1 MVRKNK
7 SWCRTSKSIIMKI
20 FYTSFILTICT
31 LTQLLAQVEN
41 ISYRDWSDCY
51 RISNKHCEVIVG
63 ASCGGRVLSFS
74 LNGKNV
80 IYENQAQNGKLLKDW
95 EKERFDPDAGRFD
108 FGPELTTQPIHAQ
121 TWMGKWDDEIIDSQT
136 VRLTSM
142 ADTLLGLKC
151 VREFKLKVDSAILI
165 VSQTAINITDKPLI
179 RHFWGR
185 TLVKPGG
192 ILFMP
197 INPKSLFERGWGRFL
212 WDPNRIESSNEV
224 DDRVKVMPEIFTFHA
239 VGKTLKGGTDATDG
253 WMAYAVDNLVFLK
266 QFKVNN
272 NQDYSGSDHMTEIF
286 YSNGKFCELEPC
298 SPTYTIKPG
307 DSIEFS
313 ERWELKT
320 MPTMK
325 TTKTTILKLIQKK

>member
-1 MVRKNK
+1 
-7 SWCRTSKSIIMKI
+7 MKI
-20 FYTSFILTICT
+20 FFTSLILTIFT
-31 LTQLLAQVEN
+31 LPKLSAQVEKTC
-41 ISYRDWSDCY
+41 YRGWTDCY
-51 RISNKHCEVIVG
+51 RISNEHCEIVIG
-63 ASCGGRVLSFS
+63 MSSGGRVFSFS
-74 LNGKNV
+74 LDGKDI
-80 IYENQAQNGKLLKDW
+80 IYENESQNGKSMLEW
-95 EKERFDPDAGRFD
+95 QSEPFDPDGGRFD
-108 FGPELTTQPIHAQ
+108 YGPELVTRKIHNL
-121 TWMGKWDDEIIDSQT
+121 TWMGSWTAQISGEYSVVFTSSIDK
-136 VRLTSM
+136 
-142 ADTLLGLKC
+142 LLGLQST
-151 VREFKLKVDSAILI
+151 REFIMHPDSAKVTIRQI
-165 VSQTAINITDKPLI
+165 AKNISNEPLI

-192 ILFMP
+192 TLFMP
-197 INPKSLFERGWGRFL
+197 INPKSRFERGWGRFL

-272 NQDYSGSDHMTEIF
+272 NQDYSGSDHMTGIF